1 MTRMKSNRMVFIQE
15 PEKEEEEEEEER
27 GRCVEDKL

>member
-1 MTRMKSNRMVFIQE
+1 MTRMKRNRMVFIQE